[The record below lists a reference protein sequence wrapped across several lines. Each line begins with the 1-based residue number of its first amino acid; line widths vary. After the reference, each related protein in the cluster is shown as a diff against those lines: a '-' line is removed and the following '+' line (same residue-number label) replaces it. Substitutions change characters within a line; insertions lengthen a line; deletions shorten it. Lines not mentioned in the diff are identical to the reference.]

1 MHIAQWVAKW
11 SVDWIIYGCD
21 CLFHGHV
28 LSKYASLAEAYEKL
42 PMEQLPTLD
51 ANRLKIVDA
60 ALRADFGGSWIGLVQ
75 LSKLSLTSRILGF
88 LCEGISIAILV
99 IGFWLFI
106 QLMAQFKKGSIFSI
120 GVSELLSKLAKVIF
134 WFALYVPVQR
144 TILTLIMTFQNP
156 PGQRIFMTSI
166 TLNDIFIFAASWFFM
181 ILTSLMYEGHKLQE
195 DQDLTV

>member
-1 MHIAQWVAKW
+1 
-11 SVDWIIYGCD
+11 
-21 CLFHGHV
+21 V

-42 PMEQLPTLD
+42 PIEQFPTLD

-60 ALRADFGGSWIGLVQ
+60 ALRADFGNSWIGLIQ

-88 LCEGISIAILV
+88 LFEGISIAILV

-156 PGQRIFMTSI
+156 PGQRFFMVSI
-166 TLNDIFIFAASWFFM
+166 TVSDVFIFAVSYFFVL
-181 ILTSLMYEGHKLQE
+181 LTSLMHESSKLQE
-195 DQDLTV
+195 DHDLTV